1 MLKAILR
8 IFRFARRRIIALS
21 IENARLR
28 ARVELYQA
36 IVDADYEKKTLR
48 LEKNINTNMLFL
60 IKKNTIFTLSSGMI

>member
-36 IVDADYEKKTLR
+36 IVDADYEKKH
-48 LEKNINTNMLFL
+48 
-60 IKKNTIFTLSSGMI
+60 